1 MPDTHTDTRTH
12 AEDTE
17 DEVKKELIIDRDY
30 LYATIDRWL
39 RQSLT
44 SWILSSILHMVLNGQ
59 SSDTVIII
67 ISLFWIWIEDNETSD
82 WKLARAYGN

>member
-30 LYATIDRWL
+30 LYATIDR
-39 RQSLT
+39 
-44 SWILSSILHMVLNGQ
+44 
-59 SSDTVIII
+59 
-67 ISLFWIWIEDNETSD
+67 
-82 WKLARAYGN
+82 